1 MKGSST
7 LLGVVVL
14 AACASAAPA
23 TPLAPS
29 PDAAATTPAPAPS
42 PAAGPSTNEASTLAG
57 EAAPAPAPEP
67 MPRLETGPDRYQVPS
82 VFMDDS
88 SGVLIVDLAAGTGT
102 GLARKAQRGKTPAR
116 WVTRRAKEAV
126 VVEVERID
134 LPLPAGVEQKPTW
147 GPKNPDAPQSTDVLL
162 GEGWV
167 ERAIVLRGKRYRVEQ
182 GRVMATDPATG
193 NKRPLELPGFE
204 VTHVFVAGDELAL
217 LGIEDE
223 RDVLAMLDVAA
234 GTLTRKIPLPPSM
247 DQVCAKSELRFL
259 GELVVL
265 AEQDRAYVGILCH
278 HGQD

>member
-7 LLGVVVL
+7 LLCVVVL

-23 TPLAPS
+23 TPLAPI
-29 PDAAATTPAPAPS
+29 PDAAATMPAPAPS
-42 PAAGPSTNEASTLAG
+42 PAAGPSTDEASTLAG

-134 LPLPAGVEQKPTW
+134 LPLPAGVEPKPTW
-147 GPKNPDAPQSTDVLL
+147 GPKNPDAPKSTDVLL

-167 ERAIVLRGKRYRVEQ
+167 ERAIVLRHGPGMCEVRAALPRRARGARRTGSRVR
-182 GRVMATDPATG
+182 G
-193 NKRPLELPGFE
+193 
-204 VTHVFVAGDELAL
+204 H
-217 LGIEDE
+217 
-223 RDVLAMLDVAA
+223 
-234 GTLTRKIPLPPSM
+234 PLPS
-247 DQVCAKSELRFL
+247 
-259 GELVVL
+259 
-265 AEQDRAYVGILCH
+265 RAGLS
-278 HGQD
+278 GSAART